1 VKTFELVD
9 LFSRM
14 PKCVQQ
20 VTGKSYSFIEPRL
33 GWARSKISL
42 LDGACGK
49 LGNIVTPV
57 IATADKCIDTTFDVV
72 TAGVSAA
79 RVSVVNRVAPLQD
92 KLGHVQGVLVVRSLD
107 LVVSSEQLIDRLLPL
122 PPSKASDDESDQDK
136 KTDLTAYRLGRLP
149 FAVPFRVT
157 MIMYVKANG
166 AVDSVL
172 LSGRHVAGVAAQ
184 KQNQFAQQIMRR
196 TKPLTDRV
204 HARRASAVQTLD
216 TGRQMVIVR
225 VNNVVIKLHLVE
237 AKDWSAEKASSLKSG
252 TKNVV
257 MAMARG
263 AHGTTTRVVGPERA
277 TYLFEKLRLPV
288 EDSIQEDEVKSVTCK
303 DDETTT
309 STEHTPAKEIPT
321 EHTPPKEVQV
331 NSAAKTAIYD
341 AHLEG
346 AIAG

>member
-1 VKTFELVD
+1 
-9 LFSRM
+9 M

-20 VTGKSYSFIEPRL
+20 VTGKSYAFIEPRL

-57 IATADKCIDTTFDVV
+57 ISTADKCIDTTFDAV

-79 RVSVVNRVAPLQD
+79 HVSVVNRVAPLQD

-122 PPSKASDDESDQDK
+122 PPSKASDDLDQDK

-166 AVDSVL
+166 AVESVL
-172 LSGRHVAGVAAQ
+172 LSGRHVAGVAVE

-204 HARRASAVQTLD
+204 HARRASAAETLYS
-216 TGRQMVIVR
+216 GRQMVTVR
-225 VNNVVIKLHLVE
+225 VNNVVVKLRLVE

-257 MAMARG
+257 MAIARG

-288 EDSIQEDEVKSVTCK
+288 EDLVQEDEVKSMTCK

-309 STEHTPAKEIPT
+309 STEHTPAKEVPT

-341 AHLEG
+341 SHLEG